1 MPTVEP
7 HTRFVCLQENGQKI
21 DKDKNRGKEK
31 RGCLGMGREGVS
43 SCFSQLEGKTFSC
56 DQIYAERCP

>member
-31 RGCLGMGREGVS
+31 KRLFGYGKGGGLILFFAARG
-43 SCFSQLEGKTFSC
+43 
-56 DQIYAERCP
+56 